1 MNIELTHEQLDYL
14 VIMVEKDLQNDEL
27 YYLKEKLDMNMLHNL
42 YSKLVV
48 LQGSNELKTR

>member
-48 LQGSNELKTR
+48 LQGSNELKTK